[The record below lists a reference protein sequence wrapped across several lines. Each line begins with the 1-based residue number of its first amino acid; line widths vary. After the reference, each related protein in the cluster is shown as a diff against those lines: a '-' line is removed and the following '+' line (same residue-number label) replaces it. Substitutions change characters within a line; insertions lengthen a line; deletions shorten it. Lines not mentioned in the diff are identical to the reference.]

1 MMKVGGKVRIA
12 RAWLGQISPSRSH
25 FASVQSYDALN
36 KTYHQTISY
45 IIIIAKKNKTSS
57 ITSVCLY
64 TCSERG
70 KVK

>member
-45 IIIIAKKNKTSS
+45 IIIIAKKKASS
-57 ITSVCLY
+57 ITSVRLY
-64 TCSERG
+64 ICSERG